1 MSSVISFTPRPAEA
15 AKPRAPRPMTLFVH
29 IRHTTLIAHL
39 ADTRPT
45 PPAERVT
52 KG

>member
-1 MSSVISFTPRPAEA
+1 MSVIAFTPRPAA
-15 AKPRAPRPMTLFVH
+15 PAKTRAPRPITLFVH
-29 IRHTTLIAHL
+29 VRHTTLIAHL